1 MALDWNRC
9 IATAW
14 RDCDLSYLLHAGQLK
29 IEEAFLRIS
38 GKLFVGDCSRQFGK
52 STWAAT
58 KCVERA
64 LRKRKAKVRYATAF
78 LTDLE
83 QFIRPAFDFVLADC
97 PAHLRPKFHEQKYE
111 YRFPNG
117 SVIKLVG
124 LDRKPNGLR
133 GNKLDLVVIDEAA
146 FVSRLGYLYRSVI
159 VPATTHVPDARII
172 LISTQPESPDH
183 EFVEFCDRAELEGC
197 YAKFDVYQ
205 NPLLTPAQIEDL
217 AKECGGKETTDFR
230 REYLCERV
238 VDENLAIIPD
248 WKPEYVFER
257 APTEADR
264 FYHRYIFMDI
274 GVRRDKTVLLFAFFD
289 YRGQYLYVEDE
300 LVINAPKVT
309 TKAIAK
315 ALFEK
320 TGLPP
325 STSDVAEVCK
335 RLKLPLDV
343 NETAPRREYAK
354 PYRRIADNSHPLL
367 VNDLAADENVSFT
380 ETDKDKL
387 HEMVVELRDWTG
399 RGRFRVH
406 PRCKFLIGSMRS
418 GIWNKRRDEFE
429 RSKVFGH
436 YDAIAASVY
445 GVRNTDQQ
453 TNPIP
458 SWFQFNPAEQF
469 RRDAKKNERAAG
481 LAAAFNGRRK

>member
-1 MALDWNRC
+1 VIRKIVLRRCSDVALDWNRC

-14 RDCDLSYLLHAGQLK
+14 KNADLSYLLHAGQLK
-29 IEEAFLRIS
+29 IEDAFLRIA

-52 STWAAT
+52 STWAAS
-58 KCVERA
+58 KCVEKA

-183 EFVEFCDRAELEGC
+183 EFVEFCDRAELENC
-197 YAKFDVYQ
+197 YAKFTVYE
-205 NPLLTPAQIEDL
+205 NPLLAPEQIEDL

-248 WKPEYVFER
+248 WKPEFRVER
-257 APTEADR
+257 EKTEADG

-315 ALFEK
+315 QLREK
-320 TGLPP
+320 LEERP
-325 STSDVAEVCK
+325 
-335 RLKLPLDV
+335 
-343 NETAPRREYAK
+343 EYQNA
-354 PYRRIADNSHPLL
+354 YRRIADNSHPLL
-367 VNDLAADENVSFT
+367 INDLAADESISFI
-380 ETDKDKL
+380 ETDKGKL
-387 HEMVVELRDWTG
+387 HEMVVELRDWVQ
-399 RGRFRVH
+399 RGRFRVN
-406 PRCKFLIGSMRS
+406 PRCKFLLGSLRS
-418 GIWNKRRDEFE
+418 GIWNKRRDDFE

-453 TNPIP
+453 SNPIP

-469 RRDAKKNERAAG
+469 RREKKQNERAAG
-481 LAAAFNGRRK
+481 LAAAFNGRRR